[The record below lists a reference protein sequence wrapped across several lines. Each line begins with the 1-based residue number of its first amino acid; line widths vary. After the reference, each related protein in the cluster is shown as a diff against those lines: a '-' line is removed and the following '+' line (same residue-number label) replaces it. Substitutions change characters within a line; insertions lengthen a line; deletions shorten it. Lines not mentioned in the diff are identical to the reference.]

1 MLPATRN
8 RRKLM
13 SQRRYEV
20 NFGQIYL
27 ARPATTE
34 ADGTV
39 NPLFPQEARLRN
51 LTYSAPLYVD
61 VKKTA
66 LTASGVDDPA
76 EADWQPIKDEY
87 GNEPDREEQKVWIGK
102 VSSCVPAY
110 QIELTSRYL
119 S

>member
-1 MLPATRN
+1 
-8 RRKLM
+8 
-13 SQRRYEV
+13 
-20 NFGQIYL
+20 
-27 ARPATTE
+27 
-34 ADGTV
+34 
-39 NPLFPQEARLRN
+39 

-102 VSSCVPAY
+102 VS
-110 QIELTSRYL
+110 TR
-119 S
+119 

>member
-102 VSSCVPAY
+102 VRSCVPAY